1 MFDAALDL
9 FQKLGHTGL
18 DLFQKM
24 GYPGIVLFMMLE
36 SSFFPFPSEIIMIP
50 AGILAAQSKMDPWV
64 AIFMGILGSWLGAL
78 LNYYLAVWMGR
89 PVLNRFG
96 KFLFM
101 PPERLA
107 KMESFFNRH
116 GEISTFT
123 GRLIPGV
130 RQYIS
135 FPAGLA
141 GMNLFRFLLFTG
153 LGAGLWSGILVWIG
167 YAAGKQ
173 MEEISYEAV
182 KRLYHQYSFEIML
195 GLVLF
200 CLILIAG
207 YVFWYRRKKKLATS
221 NR

>member
-1 MFDAALDL
+1 MFESVLEL

-18 DLFQKM
+18 ELFQKM

-50 AGILAAQSKMDPWV
+50 AGILAAQAKMDPWV
-64 AIFMGILGSWLGAL
+64 AILMGVLGSWLGAL

-89 PVLNRFG
+89 PVLNRVG
-96 KFLFM
+96 KYLFM

-141 GMNLFRFLLFTG
+141 GMNLFRFLFFTG
-153 LGAGLWSGILVWIG
+153 LGAAIWSAILVWIG

-173 MEEISYEAV
+173 MEELSYEAV
-182 KRLYHQYSFEIML
+182 RELWHQYSTEITL
-195 GLVLF
+195 GLFLF
-200 CLILIAG
+200 CLILITG
-207 YVFWYRRKKKLATS
+207 YIIWYRRKKKLGA
-221 NR
+221 